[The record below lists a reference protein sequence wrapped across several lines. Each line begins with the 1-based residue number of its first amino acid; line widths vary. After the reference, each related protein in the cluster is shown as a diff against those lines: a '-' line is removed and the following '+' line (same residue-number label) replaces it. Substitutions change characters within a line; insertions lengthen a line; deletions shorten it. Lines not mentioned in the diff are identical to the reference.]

1 MDILMTAL
9 IIGIIGLAVAPFF
22 LLSGAFGA
30 PKRVKTH
37 DPERNDGP
45 VTPVPTDASG
55 PFPGIGKKNTQDP
68 DSDSGGDGGDGGG
81 DGGD

>member
-9 IIGIIGLAVAPFF
+9 IVGIIGLAVAPFF

-30 PKRVKTH
+30 PKRARKD

-55 PFPGIGKKNTQDP
+55 PFPGIGKKNLQDP
-68 DSDSGGDGGDGGG
+68 DSDSGDGGGG

>member
-30 PKRVKTH
+30 PKRAKK
-37 DPERNDGP
+37 DPEQKDGP

-68 DSDSGGDGGDGGG
+68 DSDSSSDGGG
-81 DGGD
+81 RDGGGGAD